1 MTYTYIRREATLE
14 QELSNVMADGAAF
27 AEMCAWRAD
36 VPKGPGKRV
45 FMHMISRL
53 QNGEVLDPR
62 DDGCIK
68 EVGGDLIAR
77 ANGMRTGYGDFLINS
92 FRHEPLPLSV
102 GLAHVHK
109 DIMLFDQF
117 HSSRCRVRRRMAART
132 QLAAL
137 E

>member
-1 MTYTYIRREATLE
+1 MTYTYIRREAKLE
-14 QELSNVMADGAAF
+14 QELSNIMADGAAF

-53 QNGEVLDPR
+53 ENGNVLDPR
-62 DDGCIK
+62 DDKCIK

-77 ANGMRTGYGDFLINS
+77 ANSMRPGYGDFLINS
-92 FRHEPLPLSV
+92 YRHEPLPI
-102 GLAHVHK
+102 GEELAQVHK

-117 HSSRCRVRRRMAART
+117 HSSRCRVRRRIAARA